1 MSRLESRVEA
11 LEATANPTRGPV
23 ILLDQGES
31 HADGLTR
38 HRAKYGVQNGE
49 PFFIEL
55 VALQSDG
62 D

>member
-1 MSRLESRVEA
+1 MSKLASRIEA
-11 LEATANPTRGPV
+11 LEATNNPTRGPV

-31 HADGLTR
+31 QADGLTR
-38 HRAKYGVQNGE
+38 HRAKYGVQDGE